1 MADRVVN
8 VQLNLGTAG
17 YRRGAQQAEQDNRR
31 VAASA
36 QSAAT
41 TAQEAFNRSSAAQ
54 IAAANAAQRAQ
65 QAAFA
70 RTAQEATATA
80 RTVTESATR
89 STAATGRFGTQL
101 AEIPPAFRA
110 SGVAGVGAF
119 GEISTAAV
127 RTSVAIGQTSTAI
140 TTATTSAATG
150 ASRLSL
156 ANRLA
161 IAETMTATQAAA
173 AAAAAAATAST
184 EAAAVSATAWSRAQ
198 ASVVAFGATT
208 RAQAAAASSAMV
220 ASATSSA
227 AAWKA
232 TRVAGVALLAVFA
245 AAVVAASRFEQA
257 MSIVAAASGATG
269 EELDQLRASALEAG
283 KATVFSAREAAE
295 AEAELARAGISVADI
310 TGGALRA
317 SLDLASA
324 GQLSLAESAVLTAQA
339 MNAFQLKGKDTAR
352 IADVIAAAAGK
363 SATNVHDMGFAFRMS
378 ALVAQQTGLSL
389 EDTAGTLALFAQNA
403 LVGSDAGTSLKTMLQ
418 RLTPQSDEA
427 LGVMQRLGFSAYDSA
442 GQFVGLNELA
452 KRLSVSFG
460 NLTPEA
466 RNAAFGVIFGSDAVR
481 AATIL
486 YRSGEA
492 GVRQWTDAVKDQGFA
507 SRVAQQQTDNLIGDL
522 ERLRGALETALI
534 EGGSKATAGL
544 REVAQWITHLIDA
557 YSNLSPELQANITVT
572 MGLVGALALAA
583 GAFVLILP
591 RVVAFRAAVTEL
603 TVTMPRLAAA
613 ASTTTGFMFGPWG
626 IALAAGITALTLFAG
641 AADDA
646 KDDVKDL
653 TSAVQADSGAVGE
666 NTKKWLAH
674 KLEADGVLRAAS
686 KVGVSTAD
694 LTEAILGS
702 GEALDRVRA
711 QMAPYKDQLSDLGD
725 VQFDVQKGT
734 HTWTG
739 GVKAVEDALSGLT
752 PKVAGATDAAKR
764 EAEAAGGAATG
775 TAKLGAEA
783 QKTTADLEK
792 QKSAAEK
799 LSDALDV
806 LNGRNIGAAKAAITF
821 QGSLADLTDKVKESG
836 TGLDI
841 ATAKGREVKDAY
853 LGAAAAALAHAE
865 AVSKQQDSVEAG
877 QAVLA
882 RDIEM
887 LKATM
892 RQAGFTELQI
902 ESLTRA
908 YTQLPPTA
916 QTTVTDPGALQVI
929 ADLERVRQKV
939 EGVPPGKSISMRA
952 VTAEAEQDLVALGYK
967 VEHMKDGTVKIT
979 VPVSDAFNSTT
990 AIQSYID
997 QIKGRSVSVRV
1008 NTDFYTSG
1016 VGPYGGKPLPMPQA
1030 DGSIITMA
1038 RGGITAAAAGL
1049 TTRQAMV
1056 ANRPILWAEAGPEAY
1071 IPLASSKRGRSTA
1084 LLAEVAAEFGYQ
1096 LTPLAKDLMPVRS
1109 LAGPPAATPAA
1120 AGEGRDITVN
1130 LYGAKQE
1137 SAEQAAD
1144 IARHLTFTT

>member
-1 MADRVVN
+1 VADRVVN

-36 QSAAT
+36 QIAAAN
-41 TAQEAFNRSSAAQ
+41 AQEAFNRSSAAQ

-127 RTSVAIGQTSTAI
+127 RTSVAIGQTTTAI

-173 AAAAAAATAST
+173 AAAAAAGAASA

-232 TRVAGVALLAVFA
+232 TRVAGIALLAVFA

-269 EELDQLRASALEAG
+269 EELDQLRTSALEAG

-295 AEAELARAGISVADI
+295 AEAELARAGVSVADI

-324 GQLSLAESAVLTAQA
+324 GQLGLAESAVLTAQA
-339 MNAFQLKGKDTAR
+339 MNAFGLKGKDTAR

-427 LGVMQRLGFSAYDSA
+427 RGVMQRLGFSAYDSA

-486 YRSGEA
+486 YRNGEA
-492 GVRQWTDAVKDQGFA
+492 GVRQWTAAVTDQGFA

-522 ERLRGALETALI
+522 ERLRGSLETALI
-534 EGGSKATAGL
+534 EGGSKATVGL
-544 REVAQWITHLIDA
+544 REIAQWITHLIDA
-557 YSNLSPELQANITVT
+557 YNNLSPELQANITLT

-603 TVTMPRLAAA
+603 AVTMPRLAAA
-613 ASTTTGFMFGPWG
+613 ASATTGFMFGPWG
-626 IALAAGITALTLFAG
+626 IALAAGITALTMFAG

-674 KLEADGVLRAAS
+674 KLEADGVLKAAS

-739 GVKAVEDALSGLT
+739 GVKAVEDALGSLT

-775 TAKLGAEA
+775 TAKLGTEA

-967 VEHMKDGTVKIT
+967 VEHMKDGTVKVT

-997 QIKGRSVSVRV
+997 QIKGRSVSIRV

-1030 DGSIITMA
+1030 AGSVITMA
-1038 RGGITAAAAGL
+1038 SGGVTAAASGL

-1071 IPLASSKRGRSTA
+1071 IPLSASRRARSTA
-1084 LLAEVAAEFGYQ
+1084 LLSEVADQFGYQ
-1096 LTPLAKDLMPVRS
+1096 LAPAARDLTPVRS
-1109 LAGPPAATPAA
+1109 IAGSPVPASAPLGGDRVTN
-1120 AGEGRDITVN
+1120 ITLN
-1130 LYGAKQE
+1130 GARQD

-1144 IARHLTFTT
+1144 IARHLAFTT